1 MSGLKPAIFLDRDG
15 TLNVDAGYLDR
26 KERLTLFPWSL
37 ESVRLLRRAGYA
49 VVVVTNQGGVARG
62 MIEESFVE
70 EVHGIIQSRL
80 ADIGEELDGHYYCPH
95 EPAASIEAFRVD
107 CDCRKPKPGMV
118 TRAVRDLGLDIKSS
132 VVIGDKWSDV
142 RLAKQT
148 GARSV
153 LVRTGYGRSQEKIRQ
168 EGLSADVVVDTLMD
182 AVNWIL
188 RHPVT
193 ATQ

>member
-70 EVHGIIQSRL
+70 EVHRIIQSRL
-80 ADIGEELDGHYYCPH
+80 ADIGGELDGHYYCPH
-95 EPAASIEAFRVD
+95 EPAALIEAFRVD

-118 TRAVRDLGLDIKSS
+118 TRAVRDLGLDIKRS

-153 LVRTGYGRSQEKIRQ
+153 LVRTGYGRSQEKNRQ

>member
-1 MSGLKPAIFLDRDG
+1 MAGLKPAVFLDRDG

-26 KERLTLFPWSL
+26 KERLVLFPWSL
-37 ESVRLLRRAGYA
+37 ESVRLLRRGGYA
-49 VVVVTNQGGVARG
+49 VVVVTNQSGGARG
-62 MIEESFVE
+62 MIEESFVD
-70 EVHGIIQSRL
+70 EVHGIIQSQL

-95 EPAASIEAFRVD
+95 EPSASIEAFRID

-118 TRAVRDLGLDIKSS
+118 TRAARDLGLDVERS
-132 VVIGDKWSDV
+132 VVVGDKWSDI

-153 LVRTGYGRSQEKIRQ
+153 LVRTGYGRSQEHICQ

-193 ATQ
+193 GNQ

>member
-95 EPAASIEAFRVD
+95 ESAASIEAFRVN

-118 TRAVRDLGLDIKSS
+118 TRAVRDLGLDIKRS

-142 RLAKQT
+142 HLAKQT

-153 LVRTGYGRSQEKIRQ
+153 LVRTGYGRSQEKLRQ

-182 AVNWIL
+182 AVSWIL
-188 RHPVT
+188 RHPVS